1 MEFGTQAEQCFQIGR
16 VDEAV
21 GGITGDG
28 DALAG
33 EQGRNGRWWCIFKNY
48 WFWQVDPGASR
59 CFYGRSTLT
68 QCIGQAVEAAFQIVD
83 FRRLQQAEVAFWQG
97 GVRVAR
103 QGTEPAHTGRQAVTG
118 HRGVAFAADPIGQH
132 AGKGQA
138 GAIGGEAVGDGA
150 ESLGHRP
157 GIDHC
162 HHRNVEATG
171 DIGSRRRTVEQP
183 HDAFEQNQV
192 GIFGRASQPPARIFL
207 AAHAEIKVLA
217 GATTGDGVNL
227 RIKKIRAAFENGDAP
242 ALASVQPGQCG
253 GHGGFALTGGRRG
266 NQEGGTGGHF
276 SSLLAVGSIRTGL
289 PVFRL
294 RRFRCPIRHCAS
306 SG

>member
-1 MEFGTQAEQCFQIGR
+1 VQWPVVVHLQKLLVLAGR
-16 VDEAV
+16 PWGQPLFLWSQHSDSAHRP
-21 GGITGDG
+21 GGRGGLPDRRFPPLATGRG
-28 DALAG
+28 GALAG
-33 EQGRNGRWWCIFKNY
+33 RR
-48 WFWQVDPGASR
+48 PGCAAGHRTSPCRSAGCHGPSR
-59 CFYGRSTLT
+59 R
-68 QCIGQAVEAAFQIVD
+68 
-83 FRRLQQAEVAFWQG
+83 
-97 GVRVAR
+97 GVRCRPDWPAR
-103 QGTEPAHTGRQAVTG
+103 RQRAGRGDRWARPWATAPKVW
-118 HRGVAFAADPIGQH
+118 
-132 AGKGQA
+132 
-138 GAIGGEAVGDGA
+138 AIA
-150 ESLGHRP
+150 P

-183 HDAFEQNQV
+183 HDAFEQNQI

-207 AAHAEIKVLA
+207 AAHAEIEVLA
-217 GATTGDGVNL
+217 RATTGDGVNL